1 MALGDDS
8 DSKGIPPIHRVQFA
22 RSLSLPSDRALG
34 PVGAVDFTDEG
45 GRDQF
50 DVARYWQ
57 FVWKHRW
64 IFIISV
70 VAALAIAVVLTM
82 MTTPIYTAKMTI
94 EIDREAAKV
103 MNTQDTTPREEY
115 AAGLDF
121 YQTQYG
127 LLKSRAL
134 AEKVVDTLN
143 LTSSPSFLH
152 AMGFDRGKGGRAGG
166 PRSQAMLHEA
176 AVRRVQ
182 GGLTVNPTRGSRLVQ
197 LMFNSTSPQEAAEL
211 DNAVAENFIAM
222 NLERRFESSAYARDF
237 LQKQIGIAKD
247 KLEAS
252 ERAAVAYAIQQQ
264 IITLHEGQSGV
275 GNNQS
280 TTGESLSDADLAAM
294 NTDLGV
300 ATAARIA
307 AEQRWKQSQSAGLGV
322 EQVLASPVVQ
332 ELSKQKVQLQAQ
344 YQDNLRLYKPEYP
357 AMTQLKAQIDETDH
371 QIQAAA
377 DTIRQSLYRDYMA
390 SADQEK
396 TLQARVNQLKGS
408 VLDLK
413 ERSIAYNTLTRD
425 LDTNRILYD
434 ALLQR
439 YKEVG
444 VTAGVTTNNISI
456 VDRAEVPHGPSKPKP
471 MINAGLGL
479 ILGLIIGAIGAF
491 IAEAM
496 DQAIRRP
503 AEVETKLHIP
513 LLGSVPLLTK
523 GMSPREAMKDPRSS
537 FWEAYFSI
545 RTALQFSTSEG
556 IPRSLLVVSTRPG
569 EGKTTT
575 SIAIAHSLAR
585 LGARTLLVDAD
596 LRKPSVH
603 SQLGLDTKVGLS
615 NVLTG
620 SMRLEEVTQPAE
632 QEGLTVIT
640 AGPLPPTPAELLAD
654 NRLRMFCAQAEELYD
669 VVVFD
674 GPPVMGL
681 ADAPLISS
689 IVGGSILVVEAGKTG
704 RSPILASLHRLR
716 MARAKV
722 LGCVLTKFDV
732 RKVAYGYGYNTYGYE
747 QRYGYGYGY
756 GREENKKLKK
766 AGS

>member
-8 DSKGIPPIHRVQFA
+8 DQEGESPIQRVQFA
-22 RSLSLPSDRALG
+22 RNLSVSNERSLA
-34 PVGAVDFTDEG
+34 PVGNAEFVEEVG
-45 GRDQF
+45 ADQF
-50 DVARYWQ
+50 DIARYWQ

-64 IFIISV
+64 IFLIAVLGAIGI
-70 VAALAIAVVLTM
+70 ALAVT
-82 MTTPIYTAKMTI
+82 MTTTPVYTARMTM
-94 EIDREAAKV
+94 EIDREAPKV
-103 MNTQDTTPREEY
+103 LNTQDMNPREEFGN
-115 AAGLDF
+115 GLDF

-127 LLKSRAL
+127 LLKSRSL
-134 AEKVVDTLN
+134 AEQIVQTLN
-143 LTSSPSFLH
+143 LTSSPTFLH
-152 AMGFDRGKGGRAGG
+152 SAGLDRRRGPKARGQAGL
-166 PRSQAMLHEA
+166 REA
-176 AVRRVQ
+176 VVRRVMSGVQ
-182 GGLTVNPTRGSRLVQ
+182 INPSRGSRLVQ
-197 LMFNSTSPQEAAEL
+197 IAYNSTSPVVAAQL
-211 DNAVAENFIAM
+211 ANAYAENFIAM

-237 LQKQIGIAKD
+237 LQKQIAVAKD

-264 IITLHEGQSGV
+264 IINLHEGAGGV
-275 GNNQS
+275 GPNAVAQP
-280 TTGESLSDADLAAM
+280 GQSLSEADLGAI
-294 NTDLGV
+294 NTDLAG

-307 AEQRWKQSQSAGLGV
+307 AEQRWKQSQVDSGLGV
-322 EQVLASPVVQ
+322 EQILASPVVQ

-344 YQDNLRLYKPEYP
+344 YQDNLRLYKPDYP
-357 AMTQLKAQIDETDH
+357 AMVQLKAQIDETDH

-377 DTIRQSLYRDYMA
+377 NNVRQALYRDYVA

-396 TLQARVNQLKGS
+396 SLASKVNQLKGQ

-413 ERSIAYNTLTRD
+413 ERSITYNTLSRD

-434 ALLQR
+434 GLLQR

-444 VTAGVTTNNISI
+444 VTAGVTTNNVSI
-456 VDRAEVPHGPSKPKP
+456 VDRAEVPRAPSQPKP
-471 MINAGLGL
+471 LINLSIALVIGLS
-479 ILGLIIGAIGAF
+479 LGALGAF

-503 AEVETKLHIP
+503 ADVESKLRIP

-523 GMSPREAMKDPRSS
+523 GMSPKEAMKDPRSR
-537 FWEAYFSI
+537 FWESYFSI
-545 RTALQFSTSEG
+545 RTALQFSTTDG
-556 IPRSLLVVSTRPG
+556 IPHSLLVVSTRPG

-603 SQLGLDTKVGLS
+603 NQLGLESKVGLS
-615 NVLTG
+615 NYLTG
-620 SMRLEEVTQPAE
+620 AMTLDECIQKSD
-632 QEGLTVIT
+632 QEGLSIIT
-640 AGPLPPTPAELLAD
+640 SGPLPPTPAELLAD
-654 NRLRMFCAQAEELYD
+654 NRMRTFCTQAEERFD
-669 VVVFD
+669 VVIFD

-681 ADAPLISS
+681 ADAPLIASVVS
-689 IVGGSILVVEAGKTG
+689 ATIMVVEAGKTG
-704 RSPILASLHRLR
+704 RGPAMAALHRLR

-756 GREENKKLKK
+756 GAEEAKKLKK
-766 AGS
+766 AGG